1 MDIYE
6 VKKAVRPIEACVTV
20 PGSKSVTNR
29 ALFMAAMAKGHS
41 VLEGALF
48 SDDSRHFIGSLKSLG
63 YNIVVDEADKRVE
76 LDGLGGDIP
85 NKTGSI
91 DVGSAGTAARFL
103 TAMLALS
110 DGEYT
115 INATPQMQARPMDA
129 LFDALTQMGAH
140 FEYLGE
146 MGHLPVKVRGRRFG
160 ILWEGQETEQAAE
173 KTMKEKGKEKAAVR
187 AVTSVDISRSTQ
199 FLSALM
205 MAGVL
210 VPEGLDIRITSQKT
224 DGAYIRIT
232 AAMMK
237 DFGCEVVYDGH
248 DYHVAAGQSYNAG
261 RYHIEPDISAA
272 CYFWA
277 AAAVTGGKVTVA
289 GSRHGMMQGDMKFLE
304 VLEKM
309 GCKVSQ
315 TDAGITVE
323 APKDGILRA
332 VDVDM
337 NDFSDQTMTLS
348 AIAPFAQGTTRI
360 HNIGHIRLQESD
372 RIEAILTNLCAMGI
386 ECGTF
391 EESGKEGIYICHGEP
406 QPAHIKTFDDHRM
419 AMAFSVTGLAADGI
433 VIENPMC
440 CKKTFEN
447 FFEVLEECK
456 KVKAGQ

>member
-1 MDIYE
+1 MDVYE
-6 VKKAVRPIEACVTV
+6 VKKAMHPIDAQVTV

-63 YNIVVDEADKRVE
+63 YKIIVDEAGKKVE
-76 LDGLGGDIP
+76 IDGLGGVIP
-85 NKTGSI
+85 KKTGAI

-103 TAMLALS
+103 TAMLGLS

-115 INATPQMQARPMDA
+115 INASMQMQARPMDA
-129 LFDALTQMGAH
+129 LFDALSELGAQ

-146 MGHLPVKVRGRRFG
+146 KGQLPVIVRGRGFKNRNNA
-160 ILWEGQETEQAAE
+160 WADKAE
-173 KTMKEKGKEKAAVR
+173 KTENLLKGMNNGNHAGSIPTVH
-187 AVTSVDISRSTQ
+187 VDISRSTQ

-210 VPEGLDIRITSQKT
+210 LPEGLDITITSQKT

-232 AAMMK
+232 SAMMR
-237 DFGCEVVYDGH
+237 DFGCDVSYDGH
-248 DYHVAAGQSYNAG
+248 DYHVKPGQSYNAG
-261 RYHIEPDISAA
+261 NYYIEPDISAA

-277 AAAVTGGKVTVA
+277 AAAVTGGRALVR
-289 GSRHGMMQGDMKFLE
+289 GSSLDMMQGDMKFLE
-304 VLEKM
+304 VLMKM
-309 GCKVSQ
+309 GCTVHEKPE
-315 TDAGITVE
+315 GIMVA
-323 APKDGILRA
+323 APEDGILKA

-337 NDFSDQTMTLS
+337 NDFSDQTMTLA
-348 AIAPFAQGTTRI
+348 AIAPFAQGTTKI

-372 RIEAILTNLCAMGI
+372 RIDAILTNLKAMKI

-391 EESGKEGIYICHGEP
+391 SEDGKEGIYICHGKPE
-406 QPAHIKTFDDHRM
+406 PAHIKTFDDHRM
-419 AMAFSVTGLAADGI
+419 AMAFSLTGLGADGI

-440 CKKTFEN
+440 CRKTFEN
-447 FFEVLEECK
+447 YFEVLDSIF
-456 KVKAGQ
+456 

>member
-6 VKKAVRPIEACVTV
+6 VKKAVHPIEACVTV

-63 YNIVVDEADKRVE
+63 YNIVVDETDKRVE
-76 LDGLGGDIP
+76 LDGQGGDIP

-115 INATPQMQARPMDA
+115 INATRQMQARPMDA

-146 MGHLPVKVRGRRFG
+146 RGHLPVKVRGRRFG
-160 ILWEGQETEQAAE
+160 ISAEGQDAGENTKE
-173 KTMKEKGKEKAAVR
+173 TMKEKGQEKPAGRV
-187 AVTSVDISRSTQ
+187 VTSVDISRSTQ

-248 DYHVAAGQSYNAG
+248 DYHVAAGQRYNAG
-261 RYHIEPDISAA
+261 SYHIEPDISAA

-289 GSRHGMMQGDMKFLE
+289 GSSHGMMQGDMKFLE

-309 GCKVSQ
+309 GCKALQ
-315 TDAGITVE
+315 TDAGIEVE
-323 APKDGILRA
+323 APEDGILRA

-337 NDFSDQTMTLS
+337 NDFSDQTMTLA
-348 AIAPFAQGTTRI
+348 AIAPFARGTTRI

-372 RIEAILTNLCAMGI
+372 RIEAVLTNLCAMGI

-391 EESGKEGIYICHGEP
+391 EERGKEGIYICHGEP

-447 FFEVLEECK
+447 FFEVLEECEK
-456 KVKAGQ
+456 GKDM

>member
-1 MDIYE
+1 MDVYE
-6 VKKAVRPIEACVTV
+6 VKRASKPIVGRVVV

-29 ALFMAAMAKGHS
+29 ALFMAAMSRGHS

-48 SDDSRHFIGSLKSLG
+48 SDDSRHFIGSLESLG
-63 YNIVVDEADKRVE
+63 YNVRVDEEKKCVE
-76 LDGLGGDIP
+76 LDGTSGDIP
-85 NKTGSI
+85 NKTGAI

-129 LFDALTQMGAH
+129 LFDALTELGAR
-140 FEYLGE
+140 FEYIGE
-146 MGHLPVKVRGRRFG
+146 SGHLPVKVRGRRFG
-160 ILWEGQETEQAAE
+160 TAE
-173 KTMKEKGKEKAAVR
+173 KKCKPEAGSEVILPEESAAM
-187 AVTSVDISRSTQ
+187 AVVHVDISRSTQ

-210 VPEGLDIRITSQKT
+210 VPEGLDIRITSEKT

-237 DFGCEVVYDGH
+237 DFGCKVVYDGH
-248 DYHVAAGQSYNAG
+248 DYHVAAGQSYNVG
-261 RYHIEPDISAA
+261 EYYIEPDISAA

-277 AAAVTGGKVTVA
+277 AAAVTGGSVTVA
-289 GSRHGMMQGDMKFLE
+289 GSRYGMMQGDMKFLG
-304 VLEKM
+304 VLERM
-309 GCKVSQ
+309 GC
-315 TDAGITVE
+315 TVIE
-323 APKDGILRA
+323 TADGINVTAPADGVLKA

-337 NDFSDQTMTLS
+337 NDFSDQTMTLA
-348 AIAPFAQGTTRI
+348 AIAPFAQGRTRI

-372 RIEAILTNLCAMGI
+372 RIEAVLTNLRAMGI

-391 EESGKEGIYICHGEP
+391 DEDGKEGIYVCRGLP
-406 QPAHIKTFDDHRM
+406 KPAHIKTFDDHRM
-419 AMAFSVTGLAADGI
+419 AMSFSVTGLMAEGI

-440 CKKTFEN
+440 CRKTFEN
-447 FFEVLEECK
+447 FYEVLESIL
-456 KVKAGQ
+456 